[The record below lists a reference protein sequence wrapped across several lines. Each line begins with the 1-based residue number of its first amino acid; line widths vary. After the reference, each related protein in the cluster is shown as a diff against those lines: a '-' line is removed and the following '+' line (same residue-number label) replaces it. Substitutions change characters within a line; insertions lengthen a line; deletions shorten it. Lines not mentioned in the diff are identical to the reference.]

1 MIPVLFR
8 RLLGPGAPRP
18 PRRSNGVG
26 KFTMVWEFCNS
37 VGITR
42 VTKQSC
48 FRPPCRDWQR
58 QQSRWYKYELLSASR
73 RRGRFLGQEKGGTA
87 SSPANYCKPAGH
99 VCCARA
105 RPRWTRPGLFRG
117 WPRRRPRGQTEA
129 ALTTQQMYPGDT
141 WAEFAE
147 LQSFPVKSSAHLSW
161 LVYNGVSKPPL
172 CEVAQADAE
181 CWTRSHPPSLPSY
194 VLLSLLL
201 GSLA

>member
-1 MIPVLFR
+1 MFPSTLQRLARTAVPVVQVR
-8 RLLGPGAPRP
+8 ADISKQATWAVS
-18 PRRSNGVG
+18 RSR
-26 KFTMVWEFCNS
+26 E
-37 VGITR
+37 R
-42 VTKQSC
+42 
-48 FRPPCRDWQR
+48 
-58 QQSRWYKYELLSASR
+58 
-73 RRGRFLGQEKGGTA
+73 GTA

-99 VCCARA
+99 VCCARV